1 MGKLT
6 DLVHCFDDS
15 VFFQLPGAAVSADG
29 EAVGIGIGQA
39 EEIIGQDAVEIPE
52 VDEDTL
58 GKSIRGDCN
67 FDAVRGIREF
77 GGDIGS
83 YPLEMLWGYLHL
95 YLAHDEIAAFV
106 IEIHIEIGAVDV
118 IA

>member
-29 EAVGIGIGQA
+29 DAVGIGIGQA

-58 GKSIRGDCN
+58 GKGIRGDCKVKFLLN
-67 FDAVRGIREF
+67 GEKPLAVYAYCNLHG
-77 GGDIGS
+77 
-83 YPLEMLWGYLHL
+83 LWKVEL
-95 YLAHDEIAAFV
+95 
-106 IEIHIEIGAVDV
+106 
-118 IA
+118 